1 MSVYLVVFKK
11 LPILDNS
18 DLQKKV
24 AKVIPRIPSVPS
36 CTQRAFL
43 PAPHLG
49 HASSVSSL
57 RILTLAL
64 PTFLVDCHSVCLSV
78 WLLTEV
84 LSPL

>member
-1 MSVYLVVFKK
+1 MSVYFVVFKT

-24 AKVIPRIPSVPS
+24 AKIIPRIPSVPS

-43 PAPHLG
+43 PALRLG

-57 RILTLAL
+57 MILTLTL
-64 PTFLVDCHSVCLSV
+64 RTFWVDCHSVCLVCLASH
-78 WLLTEV
+78 
-84 LSPL
+84 